1 MNDQNEFPKAL
12 YLKGDPSAPVVF
24 VDDAAAEKD
33 ALERG
38 YKMIKDAS
46 LPEPSSGNGI
56 SADPNATPIKQEDI
70 EGQDGVE
77 SLHTA
82 SEQGEIFLGRPIDEI
97 RKDLPLLTDEEL
109 QQYRS
114 QEVTGKNRSTL
125 LTAFDAEAADRAEK
139 GA

>member
-1 MNDQNEFPKAL
+1 MNHPNEYPKAL
-12 YLKGDPSAPVVF
+12 YLKGDPSAPAVF

-46 LPEPSSGNGI
+46 LPEPASGNGI
-56 SADPNATPIKQEDI
+56 TPDPNATPIKTEDVQ
-70 EGQDGVE
+70 GQNGVK
-77 SLHTA
+77 SLHSA
-82 SEQGEIFLGRPIDEI
+82 SEQGEIFLGRAIDEI

-125 LTAFDAEAADRAEK
+125 LAAFDAEAADRASK
-139 GA
+139 VA